1 MSFAARILILTTSS
15 ALLLS
20 GCSTNATT
28 GDADTTTTTAAD
40 GGPTATATLQDKEGS
55 EVGTVRVSEVA
66 AGTELRVEIKGLESG
81 FYGFHVHGTGLCEPN
96 SAAPGNPGV
105 TGAFLSAGGHLGS
118 EESQHPE
125 HAGDLPSIY
134 VTEDGQGTL
143 MTVTDRFTVND
154 LAGGDGTA
162 LMLHSGPDNFANI
175 PDRYASAGLDQDTL
189 RTGDAG
195 PRLACGVV
203 K

>member
-1 MSFAARILILTTSS
+1 MSLAARILILTTSS

-20 GCSTNATT
+20 GCSSNAPT
-28 GDADTTTTTAAD
+28 GGAETTAAD
-40 GGPTATATLQDKEGS
+40 DGATATATLQDKEGS

-66 AGTELRVEIKGLESG
+66 AGTELRVEINGLESG

-105 TGAFLSAGGHLGS
+105 TGAFLSAGGHLGA
-118 EESQHPE
+118 EGSQHPE
-125 HAGDLPSIY
+125 HAGDLPSVY

-143 MTVTDRFTVND
+143 MAVTDRFTVDD

-175 PDRYASAGLDQDTL
+175 SERYAPAGPDQDTL

-203 K
+203 E

>member
-1 MSFAARILILTTSS
+1 MSLAARILILTTSS

-20 GCSTNATT
+20 GCSSNAPT
-28 GDADTTTTTAAD
+28 GGAETTAAD
-40 GGPTATATLQDKEGS
+40 DGATATATLQDKEGS

-66 AGTELRVEIKGLESG
+66 AGTELRVEINGLESG

-105 TGAFLSAGGHLGS
+105 TGAFLSAGGHLGA
-118 EESQHPE
+118 EGSQHPE
-125 HAGDLPSIY
+125 HAGDLPSVY

-143 MTVTDRFTVND
+143 MAVTDRFTVDD